1 MLMRFLLISVFCS
14 AAILGAA
21 EFRFDGQA
29 AWSTW
34 QRPHGL
40 VEFDETGQLRLVKY
54 RKDINAIGDAPDFT
68 HLTRSRGE
76 NVPGGIWEAGTN
88 PTDAGRVID
97 GDNTTFWQASPD
109 DPLGDWFVQIDLGRA
124 VLAEEI
130 RLHFPDQEGARPFR
144 QFTVFTATGI
154 TSDALDDLFIF
165 SPVYLTTQPNTDT
178 VVSFPLAFDIQDS
191 AQVVD
196 TDLDI
201 DQADIDKFRLI
212 QYINFTIE
220 DFDLE
225 GALAEIEV
233 ITAGDNISIGNDQRG
248 SIIDGLTARSTENIL
263 DGDMNTASSILPVGF
278 EGRVRTWE
286 EQGTWFFIDLG
297 AVFWIDE
304 LFLYALRVREGT
316 VGTVASAPR
325 GFTFWHSDGT
335 RVLSSQVPIDEAFD
349 FSVLIDQPDPEPN
362 RYLRYAFEPRRI
374 RYLFWH
380 AHKPQGWGSRWTEV
394 MLFSPGHPA
403 QVVMRSDFIDL
414 GEAAGDQRPKIVSN
428 LSWDADL
435 PPGTRLQLRSR
446 SGNEQSQIFTFH
458 NKIGEEVTEAKWIS
472 SPKVLR
478 GPIDTT
484 VVVSE
489 DWDEWS
495 EEYHFSGEAFKSQ
508 SPRRFVQLEMLL
520 STDDPQVAP
529 AINSLSLKYEN
540 ALLQGAQGQIEP
552 REAQPNIDTRFT
564 YTLFPTGDPE
574 DSGFDLLR
582 FGLPTAASDITVHI
596 DNADIDP
603 TAVEIDN
610 NELLIDL
617 PFAVTSDTIEVN
629 FTARV
634 VRNATIISLE
644 LGSSDRPGLWQSVEA
659 VSHRANMVMLPELI
673 GTSQLIGNLA
683 ISSPVL
689 TPNGDGANDLLQI
702 SFIAF
707 KIEQGLP
714 QVQILDL
721 AGRPITRL
729 HPSAIQGATYTFSWG
744 GRDVDGNMV
753 PPGAYLYRIDL
764 GAEAGRDTALRTI
777 AVAY

>member
-1 MLMRFLLISVFCS
+1 MRFLLIWILWS
-14 AAILGAA
+14 ATALAA
-21 EFRFDGQA
+21 DEFRFDSEA

-40 VEFDETGQLRLVKY
+40 VQFGDDGQLRLVKY
-54 RKDINAIGDAPDFT
+54 RKDVNAITDAAEFT

-76 NVPGGIWEAGTN
+76 NVPGGIWEAGSNQAT
-88 PTDAGRVID
+88 AGRIID
-97 GDNTTFWQASPD
+97 GDPATFWQASPAD
-109 DPLGDWFVQIDLGRA
+109 DLGDWFVQIDLGRA
-124 VLAEEI
+124 VLATEI
-130 RLHFPDQEGARPFR
+130 RLHFPDREGARPFR

-165 SPVYLTTQPNTDT
+165 SPVYLTTQPNKDSL
-178 VVSFPLAFDIQDS
+178 VSFPLAFDIQDS

-196 TDLDI
+196 SDLDI
-201 DQADIDKFRLI
+201 DPAEINKFRLI
-212 QYINFTIE
+212 QYINFTVE
-220 DFDLE
+220 DFDPE

-233 ITAGDNISIGNDQRG
+233 ITAGDNISLGNDQRG

-297 AVFWIDE
+297 AVFWVDE
-304 LFLYALRVREGT
+304 LFLYALRQREGT
-316 VGTVASAPR
+316 VGSVAGAPR
-325 GFTFWHSDGT
+325 GFTFWYSDGT

-349 FSVLIDQPDPEPN
+349 FSVLIDQPDPDPN
-362 RYLRYAFEPRRI
+362 RYLRYAFEPRRV

-380 AHKPQGWGSRWTEV
+380 AHKPQNWGSRWTEV

-403 QVVMRSDFIDL
+403 QVVMLSDFIDL
-414 GEAAGDQRPKIVSN
+414 GAAAGDQRPKVVSH

-446 SGNEQSQIFTFH
+446 SGNTQQEVYTFRDR
-458 NKIGEEVTEAKWIS
+458 IGEEVTEAKWLS

-495 EEYHFSGEAFKSQ
+495 EEYTFSGEPFKSQ
-508 SPRRFVQLEMLL
+508 NPRRFVQLQMIL
-520 STDDPQVAP
+520 SSDDPAVAP
-529 AINSLSLKYEN
+529 AINSLSLEYED
-540 ALLQGAQGQIEP
+540 ALLQGARGLIEP
-552 REAQPNIDTRFT
+552 REAQPNTDTRFT
-564 YTLFPTGDPE
+564 YTLVPAGDAE

-582 FGLPTAASDITVHI
+582 FGLPTSASDITVRI

-603 TAVEIDN
+603 TAIEIGDDA
-610 NELLIDL
+610 LQISL
-617 PFAVTSDTIEVN
+617 PFAVTADTIEVG
-629 FTARV
+629 FTTRV
-634 VRNATIISLE
+634 VRNATIFSLD

-659 VSHRANMVMLPELI
+659 AGRRANMVMLPELI
-673 GTSQLIGNLA
+673 ATSQLIGDLTV
-683 ISSPVL
+683 SSPVL
-689 TPNGDGANDLLQI
+689 TPNGDGANDEWQI
-702 SFIAF
+702 HFVAF
-707 KIEQGLP
+707 KLEQSLP
-714 QVQILDL
+714 LVQIFDL
-721 AGRPITRL
+721 AGRQITQL
-729 HPSAIQGATYTFSWG
+729 HPATAQGAAYTFSWG
-744 GRDVDGNMV
+744 GRDIDGNMV

-764 GAEAGRDTALRTI
+764 GAEAGEDTVLRTI

>member
-14 AAILGAA
+14 AAMLGAE

-54 RKDINAIGDAPDFT
+54 RKNINAIDNAPDFT

-196 TDLDI
+196 TGLDI

-220 DFDLE
+220 EVDLE

-335 RVLSSQVPIDEAFD
+335 RALSSQVPIDEAFD

-380 AHKPQGWGSRWTEV
+380 AHKPQHWGSRWTEV

-414 GEAAGDQRPKIVSN
+414 GEAAGDQRPKVVSN

-458 NKIGEEVTEAKWIS
+458 NKIGEEVTEAKWLS
-472 SPKVLR
+472 APKVLR

-508 SPRRFVQLEMLL
+508 SPRRFVRLEMIL

-529 AINSLSLKYEN
+529 AINSLSLEYED
-540 ALLQGAQGQIEP
+540 ALLRGAQGQIEP
-552 REAQPNIDTRFT
+552 REAQPNADTRFT

-610 NELLIDL
+610 NKLLIDL

-629 FTARV
+629 FTTRV
-634 VRNATIISLE
+634 VRHATIISLE

-659 VSHRANMVMLPELI
+659 VSRRANMVMLPKLI

-744 GRDVDGNMV
+744 GRDIDGNLV

-764 GAEAGRDTALRTI
+764 GAEAGKDTALRTI

>member
-54 RKDINAIGDAPDFT
+54 RKNINAIDNAPDFT
-68 HLTRSRGE
+68 HLTRSRDE
-76 NVPGGIWEAGTN
+76 NVPGGLWEAGTN

-196 TDLDI
+196 TGLDI

-220 DFDLE
+220 EVDLE

-380 AHKPQGWGSRWTEV
+380 AHKPQHWGSRWTEV

-414 GEAAGDQRPKIVSN
+414 GEAAGDQRPKVVSN

-435 PPGTRLQLRSR
+435 PPGTRLQLRSA

-458 NKIGEEVTEAKWIS
+458 NKIGEEVTEAKWLS
-472 SPKVLR
+472 APKVLR

-484 VVVSE
+484 VVASE

-508 SPRRFVQLEMLL
+508 SPRRFVQLEMIL

-529 AINSLSLKYEN
+529 AINSLSLEYED
-540 ALLQGAQGQIEP
+540 ALLRGAQGQIEP
-552 REAQPNIDTRFT
+552 REAQPNADTRFT

-610 NELLIDL
+610 NKLLIDL

-634 VRNATIISLE
+634 VRHATIISLE

-659 VSHRANMVMLPELI
+659 VSRRANMVMLPELI

-689 TPNGDGANDLLQI
+689 TPNGDGAND
-702 SFIAF
+702 SFRSSSSGSNHGKRPPF
-707 KIEQGLP
+707 VSETWRTS
-714 QVQILDL
+714 VSR
-721 AGRPITRL
+721 AGV
-729 HPSAIQGATYTFSWG
+729 F
-744 GRDVDGNMV
+744 
-753 PPGAYLYRIDL
+753 
-764 GAEAGRDTALRTI
+764 
-777 AVAY
+777 